1 MNRSFLLRRIV
12 SCSDGVTRLMSTS
25 VNKDLVLVSSR
36 NNVTQVTMNNP
47 RKLNGWTLAMLDR
60 LIDIF
65 AQLST
70 DDDTKVTRRVVIRDD
85 TIMIQVMILTGTD
98 PYYSA
103 GANLSENIT
112 PMHPRYDRPVS
123 STDHSI
129 ISGPS
134 TH

>member
-1 MNRSFLLRRIV
+1 MRRIV

-85 TIMIQVMILTGTD
+85 TIT
-98 PYYSA
+98 
-103 GANLSENIT
+103 
-112 PMHPRYDRPVS
+112 
-123 STDHSI
+123 
-129 ISGPS
+129 
-134 TH
+134 

>member
-1 MNRSFLLRRIV
+1 MRRIV
-12 SCSDGVTRLMSTS
+12 SCSDGVKRLMSTS

-47 RKLNGWTLAMLDR
+47 KKLNGWTLAMLDR

-85 TIMIQVMILTGTD
+85 TMHHDTGDD
-98 PYYSA
+98 P
-103 GANLSENIT
+103 
-112 PMHPRYDRPVS
+112 DRQ
-123 STDHSI
+123 
-129 ISGPS
+129 
-134 TH
+134 